1 MKKGTFGT
9 LLVTLALLS
18 MLTFQECFAG
28 VVIRQVM
35 KDREGMT
42 SAVVLYYSG
51 EQLRTDNTGSGLTT
65 IMDFKDDRMIMIDHR
80 SKQYVDT
87 KFSQWE
93 KEMMDRI
100 KKEAQGIQSKARKI
114 TVRKTGETATLNGF
128 RTEKIQIL
136 AGGELIEEDW
146 VTRDVDMTEIEKTMD
161 RAVQGYS
168 KEFGVAMQEGREIY
182 QKIKPYGFPV
192 FVKDYSLA
200 QGLAI
205 DVLEVKQW
213 ERKELGKEIFAPPS
227 GYERILL
234 EPSKK

>member
-28 VVIRQVM
+28 VVIHQVM

-100 KKEAQGIQSKARKI
+100 KKETQGIPSKARKI

-136 AGGELIEEDW
+136 AERELIEEDW

-213 ERKELGKEIFAPPS
+213 ERKELGKEVFAPPS
-227 GYERILL
+227 GYERIIV